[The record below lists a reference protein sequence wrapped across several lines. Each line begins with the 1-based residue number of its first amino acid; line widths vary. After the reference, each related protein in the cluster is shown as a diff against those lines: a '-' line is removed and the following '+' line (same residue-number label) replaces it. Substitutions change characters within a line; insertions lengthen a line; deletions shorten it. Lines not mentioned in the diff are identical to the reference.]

1 MKTTVEKLDDVNT
14 LVKGTIDAE
23 AIEKALDK
31 LAKEA
36 QKHVKVD
43 GFRPGKVPLAMVK
56 KIHGERLRQDAESE
70 ALGALVD
77 EAVKEAGIDAAKLIG
92 QPLFKRYEKNESG
105 AIEVELE
112 LASRPEP
119 AIEGYEKLVPKYK
132 KPTASQKEIDAK
144 LKEYAEQNVEYEPL
158 KRKRALKEGDWATI
172 DFEGFI
178 DGEAFEGGKA
188 EKFNLVIGSGQFIPG
203 FEEQLVGMKIGESKE
218 IEVTFPEE
226 YPAENLA
233 GKAAKFNVVLHEI
246 KQKGEAKAD
255 DALAQ
260 KLLGKEEATLEDLK
274 AKIAEQI
281 EREKLSKLYHDE
293 LKPKLI
299 DALVEAYDFALPHN
313 IVEQE
318 IDAQVS
324 AKVRQMSAEELTALR
339 EDEEKIKAMREELR
353 EEAERSVKATF
364 IVDLLAQKEDVS
376 VSDQEVSEALYY
388 EAIMSGQE
396 PAQVI
401 KYYQEQNLLP
411 AVKMGM
417 IEDKLF
423 GKLLKLDEA

>member
-1 MKTTVEKLDDVNT
+1 
-14 LVKGTIDAE
+14 
-23 AIEKALDK
+23 
-31 LAKEA
+31 
-36 QKHVKVD
+36 
-43 GFRPGKVPLAMVK
+43 
-56 KIHGERLRQDAESE
+56 
-70 ALGALVD
+70 
-77 EAVKEAGIDAAKLIG
+77 
-92 QPLFKRYEKNESG
+92 
-105 AIEVELE
+105 
-112 LASRPEP
+112 
-119 AIEGYEKLVPKYK
+119 
-132 KPTASQKEIDAK
+132 
-144 LKEYAEQNVEYEPL
+144 
-158 KRKRALKEGDWATI
+158 
-172 DFEGFI
+172 
-178 DGEAFEGGKA
+178 
-188 EKFNLVIGSGQFIPG
+188 
-203 FEEQLVGMKIGESKE
+203 MKIGESKE
-218 IEVTFPEE
+218 IDVSFPEE

-260 KLLGKEEATLEDLK
+260 KLLGKEDATLDELK
-274 AKIAEQI
+274 EKIAEQI
-281 EREKLSKLYHDE
+281 TREKLSKLYHDE
-293 LKPKLI
+293 LKPKFI

-339 EDEEKIKAMREELR
+339 EDEEKVKAMREELR

-364 IVDLLAQKEDVS
+364 IVDLLAQKEGVS